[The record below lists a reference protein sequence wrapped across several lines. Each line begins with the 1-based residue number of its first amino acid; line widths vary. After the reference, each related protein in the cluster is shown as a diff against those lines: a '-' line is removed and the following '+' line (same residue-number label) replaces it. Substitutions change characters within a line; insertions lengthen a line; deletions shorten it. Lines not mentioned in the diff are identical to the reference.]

1 MEKYKHKVCYY
12 ETDKMG
18 VTHHSN
24 YLRWMEEARIE
35 WLAKLGFPYNKLE
48 ADGIISPV
56 IGIECEYKEST
67 TFNDIILIETKVKE
81 FKGVRLIIEYIMV
94 NEKTNNVV
102 LKGISKHCFL
112 DKENRPIRLNKMFP
126 ELDSKLKEL
135 SEQYDKNWF

>member
-135 SEQYDKNWF
+135 SEQYDKN

>member
-102 LKGISKHCFL
+102 LNGISKHCFL

-135 SEQYDKNWF
+135 SEQYDKN